1 MTTIWN
7 ERGRRMILTKDL
19 AKKHLGCYVD
29 RYRRNDV
36 INGMFPKRIVELSD
50 GRLYLRNP
58 IGVYTKIEEDLDI
71 DYIFKPIKV
80 LEFLSETEVDDDT
93 EI

>member
-1 MTTIWN
+1 
-7 ERGRRMILTKDL
+7 
-19 AKKHLGCYVD
+19 
-29 RYRRNDV
+29 
-36 INGMFPKRIVELSD
+36 MFPKRIVELSD

-80 LEFLSETEVDDDT
+80 LEFLSETEVNDDT
-93 EI
+93 KI